1 MRSVS
6 PSKRRTPTLG
16 RAPRRGA
23 GDGGYRVR
31 TLLRRLPTRALLL
44 SGLCTASVIT
54 AGGLGWHAVN
64 NGLLNRMMIAAEAS
78 FTDLSRASGLEVR
91 DIMVVGR
98 QRTQRAELLRAIGIG
113 AGDPILSV
121 DLKTAHARVLAL
133 AWIKEARVE
142 RRLPDTVFISLI
154 EREPMALWQRDGKLH
169 LIDLDG
175 GVIPS
180 RDVEKFSDLP
190 IVIGK
195 DAPSRARTVLSML
208 AGEPELRQRVRAIT
222 WVGARRWDVRVDDR
236 INVQLP
242 EQGPRQAWAQLA
254 RMERE
259 HGVLRRDVITIDMR
273 LPDQLVVRVAP
284 KAAER
289 LRDRGRDT

>member
-6 PSKRRTPTLG
+6 PRKRRMPTLG
-16 RAPRRGA
+16 RPARSASRRVPHWIR
-23 GDGGYRVR
+23 RVPAR
-31 TLLRRLPTRALLL
+31 VLMW
-44 SGLCTASVIT
+44 SGLVTATI
-54 AGGLGWHAVN
+54 AGVAGLGWHAEN
-64 NGLLNRMMIAAEAS
+64 SGLVGRLTIAGETGLADLTQATGLVVRDVMVVGRNRTKRSDLLRAMSIAEGDS
-78 FTDLSRASGLEVR
+78 ILGVDLSRA
-91 DIMVVGR
+91 
-98 QRTQRAELLRAIGIG
+98 
-113 AGDPILSV
+113 
-121 DLKTAHARVLAL
+121 HARVSAL
-133 AWIKEARVE
+133 AWVKEARIE
-142 RRLPDTVFISLI
+142 RRLPDTIFVNLI

-180 RDVEKFSDLP
+180 PDVRTFSDLP

-195 DAPSRARTVLSML
+195 DAPSRARAVLAML
-208 AGEPELRQRVRAIT
+208 DREPALRVRVRAVT

-242 EQGPRQAWAQLA
+242 EKDPQQAWAQLA

-273 LPDQLVVRVAP
+273 LRDQLVVRVAP
-284 KAAER
+284 SAAAR
-289 LRDRGRDT
+289 KRDRGRDT